1 MKKRDKVSAV
11 WIMIYAILFTIVSFP
26 KPIYA
31 QKRVVCNEVVHRN
44 NVIITGRVEGVSE
57 KCKVTIL
64 VGNNDDYFYIDQ
76 IDSGANGEFVFEF
89 NLPENFKT
97 GTYKYAIGNTAG
109 AEKYEGQFEYDSGE
123 IEKLD
128 QFIKADI
135 NINISGYVPTI
146 EGRIESL
153 NDITTTLNIINE
165 TSQTTIAND
174 VITSNDNVYSFS
186 YSLPSLLKLTEYTVK
201 FTCCDNQKVL
211 ANTSITIDSSILN
224 IGIEGLINITEN
236 ALINT
241 SIESSNTDILDTT
254 MQIEENKTFTASVPN
269 IAAYASFHLIVQG
282 YVKEYVFPS
291 TPDVPSVIRTLS
303 GKANDVVNVAVS
315 SRAASS
321 FSGRTFKL
329 EYNPQQIQLISIFDN
344 DYSDIIVQNNKD
356 DVEIVSKKD
365 GEIIFRVY
373 TQINGA
379 RKWSG
384 IINLFK
390 FRFLPNY
397 SGSTTITLK

>member
-1 MKKRDKVSAV
+1 MKKRDKLSVA

-44 NVIITGRVEGVSE
+44 NVIITGKVEGINE
-57 KCKVTIL
+57 KCTVTIL
-64 VGNNDDYFYIDQ
+64 VGNDDDYFHIDQ
-76 IDSGANGEFVFEF
+76 IDTDANGEFVFEF
-89 NLPENFKT
+89 YLPKNFKT
-97 GTYKYAIGNTAG
+97 GTYKYEIGNTAG

-123 IEKLD
+123 IEELD
-128 QFIKADI
+128 QFVRADI
-135 NINISGYVPTI
+135 SINISGYVPTI
-146 EGRIESL
+146 EGTIESI
-153 NDITTTLNIINE
+153 NNITTTLNILNE

-174 VITSNDNVYSFS
+174 VITSNENVYSFS

-201 FTCCDNQKVL
+201 LTCCDKQKVL
-211 ANTSITIDSSILN
+211 ADTSITIDSSILN
-224 IGIEGLINITEN
+224 IGIEGLINIAEN
-236 ALINT
+236 ALIDT
-241 SIESSNTDILDTT
+241 SIESTNTDILDTT
-254 MQIEENKTFTASVPN
+254 MRIEEDKAFTTSIPN
-269 IAAYASFHLIVQG
+269 IAAYASFDLILQG

-291 TPDVPSVIRTLS
+291 VPDVPSVIRTLS
-303 GKANDVVNVAVS
+303 GKANDVVNIAVS

-321 FSGRTFKL
+321 FAGRTFKL
-329 EYNPQQIQLISIFDN
+329 EYNPQQLQLISIFDN

-356 DVEIVSKKD
+356 DVEIISKKD